1 MFHLVWSDG
10 SCHWTSTCS
19 RGAHYHHMGVR
30 TGGVESLVL
39 SGRNRGIIFETTT
52 VPALIEL

>member
-19 RGAHYHHMGVR
+19 RGAHYHHMGVC
-30 TGGVESLVL
+30 TGGVELLV
-39 SGRNRGIIFETTT
+39 RNRGIIFGTTT
-52 VPALIEL
+52 VPASIEL